1 MSIPESLKPF
11 ESYFHLSDTHL
22 QSIVDQFRTEFQEG
36 LANYGKDTAMV
47 PSFVTGVPDGSE
59 QGTFLALDLGGTN
72 LRVCEVTLFGGNKF
86 EIKQQKYKVSDELK
100 SGAARVLFD
109 YIAESVDAFLSDIG
123 SGIANE
129 HEPMHLGFT
138 FR

>member
-1 MSIPESLKPF
+1 
-11 ESYFHLSDTHL
+11 
-22 QSIVDQFRTEFQEG
+22 
-36 LANYGKDTAMV
+36 MV

-86 EIKQQKYKVSDELK
+86 DIKQQKYKVSDELK
-100 SGAARVLFD
+100 SGSAKVLFD
-109 YIAESVDAFLSDIG
+109 YIADSVDAFLTDIG

>member
-1 MSIPESLKPF
+1 MPLPDITKTFNP
-11 ESYFHLSDTHL
+11 YFHLTHEHL
-22 QSIVDQFRTEFQEG
+22 GRIVSQFRTEFEDG
-36 LANYGKDTAMV
+36 LTHYGKDTAMV

-59 QGTFLALDLGGTN
+59 KGTFLALDLGGTN
-72 LRVCEVTLFGGNKF
+72 LRVCEVTLQGGHKF
-86 EIKQQKYKVSDELK
+86 DIKQQKYKVSDELK
-100 SGAARVLFD
+100 KGAARVLFD
-109 YIAESVDAFLSDIG
+109 YIAESVDAFLTDIG